1 MRGTRAIV
9 GLFSVVLV
17 SVAVLSGQNNGAM
30 LYAHG
35 NATLNG
41 QPLGSSTS
49 IFAGD
54 RLDTSDSSV
63 VTINRSGSSVVVNPN
78 SSIQYSQSAIEVM
91 HGTARVSTLA
101 GMSAKAGQLTIT
113 PKDGSAKFDV
123 VESKDGT
130 SVTLREGSVVVQDG
144 NNMVNLQPGTTRM
157 FASAAPETVVAQD
170 KGASILPAEKVQTFQ
185 TAMQPGIPICPNV
198 QYCFGRDNVS
208 QIQPCVCHN

>member
-17 SVAVLSGQNNGAM
+17 SVAVLSAQNNGAM

-41 QPLGSSTS
+41 QPLSSSTS

-130 SVTLREGSVVVQDG
+130 AVTLREGAVVVQDG

-157 FASAAPETVVAQD
+157 FASASPATVAAQD
-170 KGASILPAEKVQTFQ
+170 KGASILPVEKVQTFQ
-185 TAMQPGIPICPNV
+185 TAMQPDPPICPNV
-198 QYCFGRDNVS
+198 KFCFGHNNVS
-208 QIQPCVCHN
+208 QITPCVCH